1 MINEENELNQNEEPE
16 NFVEVEQIEDVED
29 VEEELQTVKK
39 DKYKTICLVLLLL
52 LFGCLGYIIGRMTNV
67 NNETV
72 RDFTNSLP
80 TSMLKIAESDSE
92 ITLVDVIAM
101 TENSVVEIATET
113 VVNGSIMRQFISE
126 GAGSGVII
134 REDGYIITAYHVI
147 EDATKIKVTL
157 KNGENYEAKLVGS
170 DSDNDTAIIK
180 IEKTGLTPAIMGDS
194 DTLKVGQTAIAIGNP
209 LGQLGGTVTT
219 GIISALD
226 REIDLGDTVMN
237 LLQTNA
243 AINPGNSGGALFNS
257 KGELIGITIAKSSG
271 SDVEGLGFAIPIN
284 DVKYVVNDILTYGYV
299 RGKVQIGVHLLDV
312 SNVYTAMMYGF
323 NSTGVY
329 VQNVVEGSSA
339 EKAGLKAG
347 DRIVSFGGNEVTNAE
362 SLKSMINKSKV
373 GDNVE
378 IGISR
383 NGRMRN
389 VEAVMMESRK

>member
-1 MINEENELNQNEEPE
+1 MINEENEYELNQNEEQE
-16 NFVEVEQIEDVED
+16 NFIEVEQIE
-29 VEEELQTVKK
+29 EEVQTLKK
-39 DKYKTICLVLLLL
+39 DKYKTICLILLLL
-52 LFGCLGYIIGRMTNV
+52 LFGCLGYIVGGMTHG
-67 NNETV
+67 NNTV
-72 RDFTNSLP
+72 IRDFTSSLP
-80 TSMLKIAESDSE
+80 TSMLKITESDSE

-157 KNGENYEAKLVGS
+157 KNGENYEAELIGS
-170 DSDNDTAIIK
+170 DSDNDTAILK
-180 IEKTGLTPAIMGDS
+180 IEKTGLIPAVMGDS
-194 DTLKVGQTAIAIGNP
+194 DALKVGQTAIAIGNP

-226 REIDLGDTVMN
+226 REIDLGDTIMN

-284 DVKYVVNDILTYGYV
+284 DVKDIVNDILTYGYV
-299 RGKVQIGVHLLDV
+299 RGKVQLGVNLLDV
-312 SNVYTAMMYGF
+312 SNVYTAMMYGL

-329 VQNVVEGSSA
+329 VQSVVEDSSA
-339 EKAGLKAG
+339 EKAGLKSG
-347 DRIVSFGGNEVTNAE
+347 DRIVEFAGKNIMSFSEFKKELNNHEVGET
-362 SLKSMINKSKV
+362 
-373 GDNVE
+373 VE
-378 IGISR
+378 IVVVR
-383 NGRMRN
+383 EGREKTFN
-389 VEAVMMESRK
+389 VYLSEYKGE